1 MEPET
6 VVVRD
11 RLVVEVGE
19 EVGVEEEDREVVVET
34 LAEGVVER
42 HRVEEAEKLAIE
54 TVAATVMVGN
64 VGKAEAVEHREVV
77 TDWVVQAVMV

>member
-6 VVVRD
+6 LVVRD

-19 EVGVEEEDREVVVET
+19 EVGVEEEDREVVVDT
-34 LAEGVVER
+34 LVEGVVDR
-42 HRVEEAEKLAIE
+42 QRVEEAERLAIV
-54 TVAATVMVGN
+54 TVKAAVMVGN